1 MGEGAN
7 PTTEDIVSKY
17 QIKRTEQQ
25 YVLSEESAVEQVMAL
40 LTYYD
45 IDVDRLAGGNDLQ
58 EASLEKTFD
67 QLTDYVRRGLVEVGE
82 NGTVTQHLGSGQ
94 TLQYAEIG
102 AKHKLVMDK
111 VPQGQQ
117 YAKMYALMGS
127 LASCGSTAIEKLPAK
142 DLAVVEVLSTV
153 FSNA

>member
-1 MGEGAN
+1 M
-7 PTTEDIVSKY
+7 SKY
-17 QIKRTEQQ
+17 QIARAAAQ
-25 YVLSEESAVEQVMAL
+25 YILSEESATEQVVAL

-45 IDVDRLAGGNDLQ
+45 IDVERLAGGNDVAQ
-58 EASLEKTFD
+58 ASLEKTLD
-67 QLTDYVRRGLVEVGE
+67 QLTDYVRRGILEIGE
-82 NGTVTQHLGSGQ
+82 NGTVTQTLGSGQ
-94 TLQYAEIG
+94 TLEYVEIG

-127 LASCGSTAIEKLPAK
+127 LAGCGSTAIEKLPAK